1 MSENNCGSTNLYILT
16 IYKIIVN
23 ENSPIHIVSHIKQH
37 KRSNFY
43 NEKYLL
49 LKDKRQISEILCKY
63 KESLYNDILSK
74 YRAFK
79 KCPITEICRHI
90 CESVDSAK
98 SISEKMRKI
107 PNEYNSYKYNC
118 YKCGVSTNFESHWIK
133 HQLSRTH
140 IERITFSENELFT
153 CEKCEK
159 CFLSRSCLW
168 RHNKTCF
175 EMINQQ
181 GINVEYHTIIDDD
194 ILTLN
199 ENKPR
204 EMVSITT
211 EEIMKELTNI
221 IKDQH
226 AFQEKM
232 IEVYKQPS
240 ITNNTNSHNTKNT
253 NSHNTTTNNHF
264 NLNFFLNETCKNA
277 ITIKEFIENIHVGID
292 TVEYA
297 GHHGYVEGISKII
310 TDELKK
316 LGYEMRPIHCT
327 DLKRE
332 TIYIKDVNG
341 WEKDNEEKEKLS
353 KTINSVARKNMNE
366 INHWRTENPK
376 CELSNSKEYNFE
388 IDIMKGCMGDF
399 SSEKTDNKRIC
410 NRIAKCAHTPTR
422 GKTSNMLSMSK
433 DDDDDEDDDVES

>member
-1 MSENNCGSTNLYILT
+1 
-16 IYKIIVN
+16 
-23 ENSPIHIVSHIKQH
+23 
-37 KRSNFY
+37 
-43 NEKYLL
+43 
-49 LKDKRQISEILCKY
+49 
-63 KESLYNDILSK
+63 
-74 YRAFK
+74 
-79 KCPITEICRHI
+79 
-90 CESVDSAK
+90 
-98 SISEKMRKI
+98 
-107 PNEYNSYKYNC
+107 
-118 YKCGVSTNFESHWIK
+118 
-133 HQLSRTH
+133 
-140 IERITFSENELFT
+140 
-153 CEKCEK
+153 
-159 CFLSRSCLW
+159 
-168 RHNKTCF
+168 
-175 EMINQQ
+175 
-181 GINVEYHTIIDDD
+181 
-194 ILTLN
+194 
-199 ENKPR
+199 
-204 EMVSITT
+204 
-211 EEIMKELTNI
+211 MKELTNI

-240 ITNNTNSHNTKNT
+240 ITNNTNSHNKINTKNT

-366 INHWRTENPK
+366 INHWRTENPN

-410 NRIAKCAHTPTR
+410 NRIAKCAHTPSR

-433 DDDDDEDDDVES
+433 DDDDDDEDDDVES